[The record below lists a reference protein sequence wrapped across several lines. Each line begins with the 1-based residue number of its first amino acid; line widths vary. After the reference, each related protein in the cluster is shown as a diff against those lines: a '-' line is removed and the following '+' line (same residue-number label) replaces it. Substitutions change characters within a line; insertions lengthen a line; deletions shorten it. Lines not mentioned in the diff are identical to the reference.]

1 MRAILAGFLMLTFS
15 LPALALFALVPADRV
30 DEVPVERLL
39 ENLERNAQNLD
50 PAAKAR
56 AIGRVHLLAYLRR
69 VSALPIY
76 RERGNTIAEGMI
88 DDCATLDAQSEGR
101 GSRDDW
107 PQAKPG
113 ERCEE
118 RQYSLGP
125 KREIPKEAH
134 AGRRGLN
141 PHLRAAIVSYERART
156 LEPANLRTRVALAFA
171 YDRAGRKKSARREL
185 RHVMHEGLK
194 RIPAPATNGQSEMS
208 DWETHT
214 VVTEAAEHFSA
225 IARYRSDR
233 RLIARTKKRLT
244 DSPPAVYVT
253 PILVP
258 LRDEAAF
265 DDLVDRT
272 SKVAFDFSGQGR
284 TMQAGWLTKDAA
296 WLVWDPKNKQKVAS
310 GFQLFGSVTWVASWN
325 NGYNALGA
333 LDDNGDG
340 FISGAELDGLSLW
353 HDQNENGISDEG
365 EVKPVADHKIA
376 ALKYGHTKVGDGLW
390 VAEDGV
396 LFEGQGWRATYDW
409 VLREGVTEAAHR

>member
-1 MRAILAGFLMLTFS
+1 MRINLAIVLTLLFAT
-15 LPALALFALVPADRV
+15 PALAIFAMVPADRV

-39 ENLERNAQNLD
+39 ENLERNAQGLD
-50 PAAKAR
+50 AAAKAR

-76 RERGNTIAEGMI
+76 RERGNTIAEGTI

-113 ERCEE
+113 ERCEA
-118 RQYSLGP
+118 RQYTLGP
-125 KREIPKEAH
+125 KREIPEEAH

-141 PHLRAAIVSYERART
+141 PHLRAAIASYERARA

-244 DSPPAVYVT
+244 DSPPAVYLT

-340 FISGAELDGLSLW
+340 FISGAELEGLSLW
-353 HDQNENGISDEG
+353 HDKNENGISEPG
-365 EVKPVADHKIA
+365 EVKPVTEHKIA
-376 ALKYGHTKVGDGLW
+376 ALKYTHTRVGDDLW
-390 VAEDGV
+390 VAGEGV
-396 LFEGQGWRATYDW
+396 LFEGGEVRATYDW
-409 VLREGVTEAAHR
+409 LLREPLIKAAH